1 MTSNDSN
8 QGKQPLRPPATPA
21 APAPA
26 SPSAPH
32 PQPPASAAGQP
43 PVDPSAIGGT
53 EFLVREVVHG
63 EATKAWNALSE
74 KILYY
79 LRTRFGHSSFPQGV
93 EFSDFVSDAMLK
105 ILTSID
111 TFEYRGKD
119 SFWKW
124 VQTLAGN
131 LWRDQWRK
139 FDRDRRLGLLGRGDV
154 DVKDGDSRPPSA
166 AEAAPS
172 RGETPTQIVRYRELE
187 RAERDCVGKLPK
199 HMHDVYVMRR
209 QHELSFAEISEKSGG
224 VNEATL
230 RSHYMRARDKVRECL
245 GSKLDELGTKIQGW
259 Q

>member
-1 MTSNDSN
+1 MNPPDPKPDPTR
-8 QGKQPLRPPATPA
+8 PTPVPPPAPPEPA
-21 APAPA
+21 A
-26 SPSAPH
+26 
-32 PQPPASAAGQP
+32 
-43 PVDPSAIGGT
+43 IGST

-63 EATKAWNALSE
+63 EANQAWGALSE

-131 LWRDQWRK
+131 LWRDQWRR
-139 FDRDRRLGLLGRGDV
+139 FDRDRRLGLLGRGDA
-154 DVKDGDSRPPSA
+154 DSGSDSRPSLT
-166 AEAAPS
+166 EGAPAK
-172 RGETPTQIVRYRELE
+172 GETPTQIVRYRELE
-187 RAERDCVGKLPK
+187 RAEGECVAKLPK

-209 QHELSFAEISEKSGG
+209 QHELSFAEISAKSGG

-230 RSHYMRARDKVRECL
+230 RSHYMRARDKIRECL

>member
-1 MTSNDSN
+1 MNPNDPKSKP
-8 QGKQPLRPPATPA
+8 QHPAQPGQPA
-21 APAPA
+21 A
-26 SPSAPH
+26 SPTPT
-32 PQPPASAAGQP
+32 PG
-43 PVDPSAIGGT
+43 DPSAIGGT

-63 EATKAWNALSE
+63 EESKQAWNALSE

-139 FDRDRRLGLLGRGDV
+139 FDRDRRLGLLGRGDA
-154 DVKDGDSRPPSA
+154 DNAGTDSRPPSM

-172 RGETPTQIVRYRELE
+172 KGESPTQIVRYRELE

-230 RSHYMRARDKVRECL
+230 RSHYMRARDRVRECL